1 MGRRDGSAPLTSRLR
16 GLAGA
21 PMTLFLLIR
30 NARFEAPILP
40 PETGHVQEQIGK
52 SVLLTALL
60 TNCLPPD
67 SRKLELFNYF
77 KMVGEEGLERS
88 KP

>member
-1 MGRRDGSAPLTSRLR
+1 MGRMGGSAPLTSRLR
-16 GLAGA
+16 G
-21 PMTLFLLIR
+21 
-30 NARFEAPILP
+30 ARRGSDDADSAATPGFEAPILP
-40 PETGHVQEQIGK
+40 PETGHGEEQIGK
-52 SVLLTALL
+52 SELL

-77 KMVGEEGLERS
+77 KVVGEEGLEPS